1 MLAVQT
7 ACLHRSLNTIDIDNA
22 SVRYV
27 SSTDCVPTQ
36 VSQHYS
42 HPPYGV
48 WNSTYII
55 CCMFPRTDIVAAVQP
70 IFVNFWMMLHTYP
83 ECVIPLLGEV
93 PLRAHKIQ
101 NFGPL
106 KSHLTADILKTI
118 SYVIICQS
126 AQRCYLIMCITS
138 MGSTSSSSGA
148 VVPHRQ

>member
-1 MLAVQT
+1 MVGILDLCTHSTVY
-7 ACLHRSLNTIDIDNA
+7 LLRIVPFIDIDNS

-70 IFVNFWMMLHTYP
+70 IFVNF
-83 ECVIPLLGEV
+83 
-93 PLRAHKIQ
+93 
-101 NFGPL
+101 
-106 KSHLTADILKTI
+106 
-118 SYVIICQS
+118 
-126 AQRCYLIMCITS
+126 
-138 MGSTSSSSGA
+138 
-148 VVPHRQ
+148 